1 MDTSPFRVVV
11 TGWPDHRPG
20 VAVRFPG
27 VTTVIGGWSMSDRV
41 IALVID
47 NTDAFI
53 GARFGAFVASRRELR
68 PSVYGA
74 KA

>member
-1 MDTSPFRVVV
+1 
-11 TGWPDHRPG
+11 
-20 VAVRFPG
+20 
-27 VTTVIGGWSMSDRV
+27 MSDRV